1 MRNNQANWKRVFKQ
15 FFIFWIGNGRNLS
28 DLATFIQAGGKML
41 KNVFFDRE
49 VNSFRNKQL
58 LRSGVYNLENC
69 FRKFKDIF
77 HIGRLSF
84 IAL

>member
-1 MRNNQANWKRVFKQ
+1 
-15 FFIFWIGNGRNLS
+15 
-28 DLATFIQAGGKML
+28 ML